1 VSEPRRPKRFEPPE
15 SELTKPFWDATRE
28 RRLVLQW
35 CNHCDEPVHYPR
47 EVCPRFMQAERLDWK
62 PASGRG
68 EVYAYSVM
76 HRPGSPLMADRVP
89 YVVALVT
96 LDEGARLMTNI
107 IGCEPAAVRVG
118 MPVSVTWEELSDG
131 RALPQFEP
139 RASA

>member
-1 VSEPRRPKRFEPPE
+1 VSEPRRPKRFEPAE
-15 SELTKPFWDATRE
+15 SEVTQPFWDGTRE

-35 CNHCDEPVHYPR
+35 CNGCQQPVHYPR
-47 EVCPRFMQAERLDWK
+47 ECCPKCMSAERLDWK

-76 HRPGSPLMADRVP
+76 HRGGSPFLADRVP
-89 YVVALVT
+89 YVVARVQLE
-96 LDEGARLMTNI
+96 EGARLMTNI
-107 IGCEPAAVRVG
+107 VGCEPSAVRVG

-139 RASA
+139 RAGA